1 MSRPIDTYRQVGS
14 AQDVPPYQVVKLLL
28 DGALER
34 IALARRAVLERNPA
48 LRGEAVGTT
57 LSIIGA
63 LQAGLDHQQGGE
75 IAGNLDALY
84 DYMTRRL
91 AGVALDDT
99 ASAGRGRGAAGPDQ
113 AGLGC
118 RWQRRS
124 AGRRQRTALKNR
136 GSRPI

>member
-75 IAGNLDALY
+75 IAGTLVALH

-91 AGVALDDT
+91 
-99 ASAGRGRGAAGPDQ
+99 
-113 AGLGC
+113 
-118 RWQRRS
+118 
-124 AGRRQRTALKNR
+124 
-136 GSRPI
+136 

>member
-99 ASAGRGRGAAGPDQ
+99 PRPLDEVERCWA
-113 AGLGC
+113 
-118 RWQRRS
+118 RS
-124 AGRRQRTALKNR
+124 
-136 GSRPI
+136 SRPGMPLAAPKRRAKTANGAKESR